1 MHRGYILLTEWTGHI
16 YYIVDYY
23 KESLVSVIQNTL
35 GLSITVNG
43 VCREHSLICLKKEE
57 AKIKTGL
64 EFLLSLTK
72 TNDDGVHNRSC
83 SIDWDENTFINASA
97 ITGALPIK
105 AYQ

>member
-1 MHRGYILLTEWTGHI
+1 MLR
-16 YYIVDYY
+16 
-23 KESLVSVIQNTL
+23 NTL

-43 VCREHSLICLKKEE
+43 IRVHAKTESISPQIFNALSDLFKNKNK
-57 AKIKTGL
+57 KIKTGL
-64 EFLLSLTK
+64 EILLSLTK

-83 SIDWDENTFINASA
+83 SIDWDENTLINASA